1 MRVNGDTI
9 MRLKNDFDINI
20 KIYEQ
25 GKIKENGWIE
35 LT

>member
-1 MRVNGDTI
+1 MTVDAHTLGT
-9 MRLKNDFDINI
+9 LKNDLDINI